1 MGKTTVRDPAV
12 ESGNRIAETEI
23 DLKTIDRYSKN
34 FLVGECKFKG
44 KPFTY
49 TEYLNTIAK
58 LEPLKFERSDPVSPG
73 LYDYADLRC
82 VFASVYKYI
91 NDIN

>member
-34 FLVGECKFKG
+34 FLVGECKFK
-44 KPFTY
+44 
-49 TEYLNTIAK
+49 
-58 LEPLKFERSDPVSPG
+58 
-73 LYDYADLRC
+73 
-82 VFASVYKYI
+82 
-91 NDIN
+91 

>member
-23 DLKTIDRYSKN
+23 DLLAIDRYSKN
-34 FLVGECKFKG
+34 FLIRECKFKG
-44 KPFTY
+44 NPFTY

-58 LEPLKFERSDPVSPG
+58 LEPLKFEDQI
-73 LYDYADLRC
+73 LYLPFYMTML
-82 VFASVYKYI
+82 I
-91 NDIN
+91 

>member
-44 KPFTY
+44 KPCTY

-58 LEPLKFERSDPVSPG
+58 LEPLKFEDQILYLPVYMTM
-73 LYDYADLRC
+73 L
-82 VFASVYKYI
+82 I
-91 NDIN
+91 